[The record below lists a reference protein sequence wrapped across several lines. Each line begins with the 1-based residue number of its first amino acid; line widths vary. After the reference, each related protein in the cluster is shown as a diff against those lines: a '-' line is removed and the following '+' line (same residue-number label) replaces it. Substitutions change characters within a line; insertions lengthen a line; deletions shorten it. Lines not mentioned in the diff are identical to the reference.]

1 MPVGDLQKDTFF
13 NNHLCLRLK
22 DKRIVCFIL
31 SPFNRGG
38 GSLMAHG
45 LLLQGL
51 GGQEVTVGLS
61 RANDILSNLVL
72 LQNPTVVH

>member
-1 MPVGDLQKDTFF
+1 
-13 NNHLCLRLK
+13 
-22 DKRIVCFIL
+22 
-31 SPFNRGG
+31 
-38 GSLMAHG
+38 MAHG

-61 RANDILSNLVL
+61 RANDVLSNLVL